1 MDKKIKMHILDMT
14 CAACSQ
20 KVENELNKLDSVK
33 NANVNLSTEKATIN
47 YDSSKVKPSELVETV
62 KNTGYGVKE
71 ETIELE
77 IEDMT

>member
-1 MDKKIKMHILDMT
+1 MNKKIEMHILDMT

-20 KVENELNKLDSVK
+20 RVENALNKLEYVEK
-33 NANVNLSTEKATIN
+33 ANVNLSTEKATIN
-47 YDSSKVKPSELVETV
+47 YDSDKIDTSDLIETV

-71 ETIELE
+71 ETLELE

>member
-1 MDKKIKMHILDMT
+1 MNKKIEMHILDMT
-14 CAACSQ
+14 CAACAQ
-20 KVENELNKLDSVK
+20 RVENALNKLEYVN

-47 YDSSKVKPSELVETV
+47 YDSDKIDTSDLIETV

-71 ETIELE
+71 ETLELE